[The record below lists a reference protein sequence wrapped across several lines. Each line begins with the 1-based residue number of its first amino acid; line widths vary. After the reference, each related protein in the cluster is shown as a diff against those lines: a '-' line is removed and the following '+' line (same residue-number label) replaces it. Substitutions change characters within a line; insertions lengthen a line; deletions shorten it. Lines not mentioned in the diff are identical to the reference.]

1 MGERIRVLLTEE
13 EVDQKIREMAD
24 QINEVY
30 GDEPIDATQQQRL
43 HFLSIVM
50 AWTAEATEECAD
62 IASGDSE

>member
-1 MGERIRVLLTEE
+1 MNNLPAYD
-13 EVDQKIREMAD
+13 EVFSGINKNLMALFK
-24 QINEVY
+24 QLY